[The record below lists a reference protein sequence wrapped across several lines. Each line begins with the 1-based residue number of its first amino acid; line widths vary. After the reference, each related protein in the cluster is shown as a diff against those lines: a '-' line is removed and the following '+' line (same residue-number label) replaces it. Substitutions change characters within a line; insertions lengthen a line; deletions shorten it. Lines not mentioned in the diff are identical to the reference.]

1 MRHSRRVSSKR
12 KRWLEESS
20 WPSTRVVSTAKG
32 GEERSRRLVSRLAGA
47 RFSTEAHSTNDSEG
61 RREVLSCFGHESGCL
76 RVFVILL
83 NYIYIYVP
91 WRLKRVL
98 EARWRLRTIREGLPS
113 ERDGGGLRPYRFES
127 STSYLPRGNR
137 LERKFKLSVVITL
150 FSGFH
155 ILLFIHMYSY

>member
-1 MRHSRRVSSKR
+1 MAVNARRQHGKGRGRKVETPGLAPGWHAVLHGGAFHKRFRRSKRGFELFRARIWVSS
-12 KRWLEESS
+12 
-20 WPSTRVVSTAKG
+20 RVCYTSQ
-32 GEERSRRLVSRLAGA
+32 L
-47 RFSTEAHSTNDSEG
+47 
-61 RREVLSCFGHESGCL
+61 
-76 RVFVILL
+76 
-83 NYIYIYVP
+83 YIYIYVP